1 MYFEEKRKG
10 EHKNRSYAFLCFMLF
25 LLFILLRRKPNLRII
40 RTSMAIEQYLTS
52 KRIESKTREQT
63 VIHCDRN
70 NVDDVIDVT
79 ISFAGLISFVNFC
92 CQWHWYS
99 HTHTH
104 RTALRQSEFTMF
116 RHLTKD
122 GNGPCDCE
130 CVCVCSSVCA
140 REMDETAENCNNTFC
155 FFPFSLPSIGEEP
168 VGRLSSNAI

>member
-1 MYFEEKRKG
+1 MLHTSKYEECLFDYHNLMRCILKRRRRRSSKNSRKCMYMTRRKR

-99 HTHTH
+99 HTHTE
-104 RTALRQSEFTMF
+104 R
-116 RHLTKD
+116 
-122 GNGPCDCE
+122 PCDNPNLRC
-130 CVCVCSSVCA
+130 
-140 REMDETAENCNNTFC
+140 
-155 FFPFSLPSIGEEP
+155 LGI
-168 VGRLSSNAI
+168 